1 MARMNSFCYFLAMS
15 LAEVQKQALALGEQE
30 RGRLAA
36 LLLET
41 LRPPGTDVSDEKV
54 LQRESDMESGRVP
67 LISQEEFVR
76 LVEQERRR

>member
-1 MARMNSFCYFLAMS
+1 MNSICYFLAMS

-41 LRPPGTDVSDEKV
+41 LPPSGTDVSDEEV
-54 LQRESDMESGRVP
+54 WQRESDMESGRVP
-67 LISQEEFVR
+67 PISHEEFVR
-76 LVEQERRR
+76 LVEQERQR

>member
-1 MARMNSFCYFLAMS
+1 MNSFCYFLAMS
-15 LAEVQKQALALGEQE
+15 LAEVQEQALALGEQE